1 LSRRGCFREVSLKVA
16 RGEIVGLAGL
26 VGAGRTE
33 LGRAIFGAE
42 PAESG
47 QLFLEGRPLAV
58 RSSRQ
63 AIRQGIGYLTEDR
76 KSHGLYLDFDVK
88 NNLVSNHL
96 RDFCSRIGSLK
107 PGKIEEFAEGSVR
120 DFRISTP
127 GINQILGNLS
137 GGNQQKVLVSAWFG
151 IRPKFLIVDE
161 PTRGVDV
168 GARSDIYST
177 LREFARRGIGI
188 LLISSDLPEI
198 LGLSDRVYVMREGR
212 IAGELSRD
220 QASEQNVIGL
230 ATGVQTTAKE
240 HSI

>member
-1 LSRRGCFREVSLKVA
+1 MGLKVH

-42 PAESG
+42 PADTG
-47 QLFLEGRPLAV
+47 QMFLNGRPLAI
-58 RSSRQ
+58 RNTRQ
-63 AIRQGIGYLTEDR
+63 AIQKRIGYLTEDR
-76 KSHGLYLDFDVK
+76 KSHGLYLDFDIK

-96 RDFCSRIGSLK
+96 RDFCSRLGFLR
-107 PGKIEEFAEGSVR
+107 PGKIEEFAVGSVR
-120 DFRISTP
+120 DFRIVTP
-127 GINQILGNLS
+127 GIHQVLGNLS

-151 IRPKFLIVDE
+151 IRPDLLIVDE

-168 GARSDIYST
+168 GARSDIYAT
-177 LREFARRGIGI
+177 LREFASRGIGI

-198 LGLSDRVYVMREGR
+198 LGISDRVYVMREGR

-220 QASEQNVIGL
+220 QASEENVIGL
-230 ATGVQTTAKE
+230 ATGVLTGTKE